1 MLLQFI
7 IVEFIDVNADVHRNK
22 ANFYETLRIIINIFI
37 TSLGYYDGS
46 YFLVLDSN
54 STTPNAAPIGRNLA
68 IRCLG
73 LSKVYG
79 SQTVVDNLG
88 LEISYGSIFGLLGP
102 NGAGKTTLIKILTGL
117 SKPSSGKAFVA
128 GFDTN
133 GESIK
138 VKENIGWI
146 SSEVILDESLTIM
159 ENIQIQARLHNI
171 GKDWKDRAISL
182 LNYFELKDTKVKKVE
197 KLSTG
202 MKKKLEI
209 VMALLHKPKIL
220 FMDEPTIG
228 LDASTRKLLWK
239 FIRKINIIYGVT
251 IFLTTHYIEEA
262 DILCD
267 KIAIINNGK
276 IIATGS
282 PQVLKTQAHGDII
295 EIEFLSSFDY
305 KKFSSIDG
313 ITHIQEIDLVGSNK
327 TFEKPLN
334 NNLKLRIKAKNAE
347 TVLPDLISRITEC
360 QPNNIETIRI
370 EKPNL
375 ESIFLEL
382 TGKRFDDID
391 DTSNNSN
398 NNINSNKKK

>member
-1 MLLQFI
+1 M
-7 IVEFIDVNADVHRNK
+7 
-22 ANFYETLRIIINIFI
+22 
-37 TSLGYYDGS
+37 
-46 YFLVLDSN
+46 LDSN
-54 STTPNAAPIGRNLA
+54 SSNPTAAPNGTNLA
-68 IRCLG
+68 IHCLG

-117 SKPSSGKAFVA
+117 SKPSSGIAFVA

-133 GESIK
+133 SESIK

-182 LNYFELKDTKVKKVE
+182 LNYFELKDTRIKKVE

-209 VMALLHKPKIL
+209 VMALMHKPKIL

-228 LDASTRKLLWK
+228 LDANTRKLLWK
-239 FIRKINIIYGVT
+239 FIRKINIIHNVT

-262 DILCD
+262 DVLCD
-267 KIAIINNGK
+267 TIAIINNGK

-295 EIEFLSSFDY
+295 EIAFLSSFDY
-305 KKFSSIDG
+305 KNLSSING
-313 ITHIQEIDLVGSNK
+313 ITQIEEIDSIDSNK
-327 TFEKPLN
+327 TSENRLN
-334 NNLKLRIKAKNAE
+334 NNLKLRFKVKNAE
-347 TVLPDLISRITEC
+347 TVLPDLISMITRNK
-360 QPNNIETIRI
+360 PNSIETIRI

-382 TGKRFDDID
+382 TGKRFEDVEGTTNSYIGNI
-391 DTSNNSN
+391 SNQKN
-398 NNINSNKKK
+398 

>member
-1 MLLQFI
+1 M
-7 IVEFIDVNADVHRNK
+7 
-22 ANFYETLRIIINIFI
+22 
-37 TSLGYYDGS
+37 
-46 YFLVLDSN
+46 VLDST
-54 STTPNAAPIGRNLA
+54 STTSAAAPESKNLA
-68 IRCLG
+68 IHCLG
-73 LSKVYG
+73 LSKLYG

-117 SKPSSGKAFVA
+117 SKPSEGKAFVA
-128 GFDTN
+128 GFDTIS
-133 GESIK
+133 ESIK

-171 GKDWKDRAISL
+171 GKDWKDRARNL
-182 LNYFELKDTKVKKVE
+182 LEYFELENTKVKKVE

-239 FIRKINIIYGVT
+239 FIRKINSVYGVT

-262 DILCD
+262 DVLCD
-267 KIAIINNGK
+267 TIAIISNGK

-295 EIEFLSSFDY
+295 EIAFLSSFDY
-305 KKFSSIDG
+305 KNLSTING
-313 ITHIQEIDLVGSNK
+313 ITHIEELSSDDSNK
-327 TFEKPLN
+327 PFEKHLN

-347 TVLPDLISRITEC
+347 TVLPDLISRITESHPK
-360 QPNNIETIRI
+360 QIETIRI

-382 TGKRFDDID
+382 TGKRFEDIED
-391 DTSNNSN
+391 NSSSSRKN
-398 NNINSNKKK
+398 